1 MLIRFVSRFTVH
13 LYNAIYFSTTFSIP
27 CKRFIKILRFVFTPS
42 KHSLKRAIGQEMS
55 THDLFSIYRWQ
66 QFLFR
71 LPCIDLICELGYMM
85 EREINGAFGLLTNI
99 LFALCISSL

>member
-1 MLIRFVSRFTVH
+1 M
-13 LYNAIYFSTTFSIP
+13 
-27 CKRFIKILRFVFTPS
+27 RFIFRLHLVHHASDLQKILHFAFTPS
-42 KHSLKRAIGQEMS
+42 KHGLKRAIGQEMS

-85 EREINGAFGLLTNI
+85 EQEINGVFGLLTDI
-99 LFALCISSL
+99 IWHFVFPVYL